1 MMETVTLELSSE
13 DRVLLSSLA
22 QDRGLTES
30 QVVHEALTQ
39 LVGGMT
45 NEERLRRFRQARGI
59 WKDRTD
65 LPDWEALRA
74 ECDRY

>member
-1 MMETVTLELSSE
+1 MMETVTLEMTPE
-13 DRVLLSSLA
+13 DRSLLSHLA

>member
-1 MMETVTLELSSE
+1 METVTLELSSE

-30 QVVHEALTQ
+30 QVVHEALTK
-39 LVGGMT
+39 LVGGMSS
-45 NEERLRRFRQARGI
+45 EERLRRFRQARGI

-65 LPDWEALRA
+65 LPDWEALWA
-74 ECDRY
+74 ECDRV